1 MQKNINEYIDSLISS
16 RSPETIVREKKS
28 DYFGVFDIE
37 TQRSAADVGGWN
49 HADRMGISCVVLYD
63 SKTDSLLEFLEED
76 IALFIDH
83 LKELDL
89 VIGFNIKRFDYQV
102 LSGYSDFNFSMLPT
116 LDLLEVIHRQVG
128 YRLSL
133 NHLAAANLGTQKS
146 ADGLQAL
153 RWWKQGK
160 IAKIVEYCKKDVEI
174 TKDIFMLG
182 RKNGFLLFNNRAGKS
197 VRIPINW

>member
-153 RWWKQGK
+153 RWWKQGE